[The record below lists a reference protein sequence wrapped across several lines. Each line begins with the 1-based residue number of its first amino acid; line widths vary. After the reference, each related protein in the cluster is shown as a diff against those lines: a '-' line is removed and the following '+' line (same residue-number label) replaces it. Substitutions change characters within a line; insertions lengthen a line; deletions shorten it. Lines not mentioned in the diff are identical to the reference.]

1 MFNPFDRSAKT
12 APSHYPRLPFHAIR
26 SIQLLSS
33 IVVGGIMCYFI
44 WHLTHDHW
52 ATPWTFIWLTAASLF
67 SIAALSFTILLHCCI
82 GLNPRVNVLVN
93 AFLTLLWGLSWCLLT
108 WYMSDTLRNM
118 CDVQHWHEDIGV
130 MVCRIYKALFTFT
143 LFGLLSTIAAFALD
157 IYVRRQQTRRGIYR
171 LHDLDAKQG
180 PGAFPRGGPSSATAA
195 AYDNASYGHG
205 GLAEPRESE
214 AWEEPRPSMGPYDS
228 AHVDESGFAQR
239 GGYGLPAAQFE
250 YDTGYHG
257 GHAERAYGR
266 V

>member
-1 MFNPFDRSAKT
+1 MLNPFDRSAKT

-26 SIQLLSS
+26 CVQLLSS

-82 GLNPRVNVLVN
+82 GLNPRVNILVN
-93 AFLTLLWGLSWCLLT
+93 GFLTLLWGLSWCLLT

-171 LHDLDAKQG
+171 LHDLDAKQR
-180 PGAFPRGGPSSATAA
+180 PEAAPRGLSGAAT
-195 AYDNASYGHG
+195 DSNAGYGHG

-228 AHVDESGFAQR
+228 VHVDESGFAQR